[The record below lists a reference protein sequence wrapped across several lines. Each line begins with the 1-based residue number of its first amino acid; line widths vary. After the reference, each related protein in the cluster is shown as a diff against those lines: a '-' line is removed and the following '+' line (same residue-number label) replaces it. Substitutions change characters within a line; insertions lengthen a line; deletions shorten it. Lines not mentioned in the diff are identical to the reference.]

1 MRLSSSSG
9 SVLPAQAASPEAVE
23 EHKCLNSELWH
34 ACAGPLVSLPAVGS
48 RVVYFPQGHS
58 EQNSKNSAF
67 FTQVLGEFPLQVA
80 ASTNKEMESQI
91 PNYPN
96 LPPQLICQLHNVTMH
111 ADAET
116 DEVYAQMTLQPLNPQ
131 ELKDPYLP
139 AELGSANKQP
149 TNYFCK
155 TLTASDTSTH
165 GGFSVPRRA
174 AEKVFPPL
182 DFTQQPPCQE
192 LIAKDLHG
200 NEWKFRHIFRGQPK
214 RHLLTTGWSVFVS
227 AKRLVAGDSVLFIWN
242 DNNQLL
248 LGIRRA
254 NRLQTVMPSSVL
266 SSDSMHIGLL
276 AAAAHAAST
285 NSRFTIFYNP
295 RASPSEFV
303 IPLAKYVKAVYHTR
317 ISVGMR
323 FRMLFE
329 TEESSV
335 RRYMGTITG
344 ISDLDSVRWPN
355 SHWRSVKVG
364 WDESTA
370 GERQPRVS
378 LWEIE
383 PLTTFPMYPS
393 PFPLRLKRPWPTGLP
408 SLHGGKDDDLTNSL
422 MWLRDTAN
430 PGFQSLNFGG
440 LGVNPWMQP
449 RLDASF
455 LGLQPDMYQ
464 AMATAA
470 FQDPTKQVSSTIL
483 QFQQPQNIAGR
494 AAPLLSSQILQQVQ
508 PQFQQQPYLQN
519 IPEST
524 IHGQGQ
530 PELLKQQIQRNQ
542 SFNEQKPQLQTQQQ
556 QQESQQQSQCLQVPQ
571 HQQMQQQNNMTNYQ
585 SVSNALSAFS
595 QLSSAPQSSPVAL
608 QPILPF
614 SQAQS
619 FAETTI
625 SSLSPSNATAM
636 QNTLR
641 PFSSEAASHLSMP
654 RPTAVPVADPWSSK
668 RVAVESLLPSRT
680 QVTSQME
687 QLDSTPPSIPQS
699 SALAPL
705 PGRGCLDQ
713 DVNSDPQNHL
723 LFGVSIDSQSLLMQ
737 GGIPG
742 LQNGNDSTAI
752 PYSTNFLSP
761 SQNDFPLDHTL
772 NSSGCLDDAGYVPCS
787 DNSDQV
793 NRPPATFV
801 KVYKSGTYG
810 RSLDITRF
818 SSYHELRR
826 ELGRLF
832 GLEGQLEDPMRSGW
846 QLVFVDR
853 EEDVLLVGDDPW
865 QEFVSTVSCIKI
877 LSPQEVQQMGKQGL
891 ELLSSAPARRLGSSC
906 DDYVSRQ
913 ESRSLSTGIASVGSV
928 EF

>member
-23 EHKCLNSELWH
+23 EQKCLNSELWH

-58 EQNSKNSAF
+58 E
-67 FTQVLGEFPLQVA
+67 QVA

-116 DEVYAQMTLQPLNPQ
+116 DEVYAQMTLQPLSPQ

-182 DFTQQPPCQE
+182 DFTQQPPAQE

-254 NRLQTVMPSSVL
+254 NRPQTVMPSSVL

-303 IPLAKYVKAVYHTR
+303 IPLSKYVKAVYHTR

-344 ISDLDSVRWPN
+344 ISDLDAARWPN

-408 SLHGGKDDDLTNSL
+408 SLHGGKDDDLTSSL
-422 MWLRDTAN
+422 MWLRDSAN

-440 LGVNPWMQP
+440 LGMNPWMQP
-449 RLDASF
+449 RFDASL

-464 AMATAA
+464 TIAATA
-470 FQDPTKQVSSTIL
+470 FQDPTKQVSPTIL
-483 QFQQPQNIAGR
+483 QFQQPQNIGGR
-494 AAPLLSSQILQQVQ
+494 ANTLLPSQILQQVQ
-508 PQFQQQPYLQN
+508 PQFQQQQYLQN
-519 IPEST
+519 INETT
-524 IHGQGQ
+524 IQGHAQ
-530 PELLKQQIQRNQ
+530 SEFLQQQLQRCQ
-542 SFNEQKPQLQTQQQ
+542 SFTEQKPQLQTQQQ
-556 QQESQQQSQCLQVPQ
+556 QQESQQQQQQQSQCMQVPQ
-571 HQQMQQQNNMTNYQ
+571 HQQMQQQKNMTNYQ
-585 SVSNALSAFS
+585 SVPNALSPFS
-595 QLSSAPQSSPVAL
+595 QLSSPSQSSPMTL
-608 QPILPF
+608 QTVLPF
-614 SQAQS
+614 SQPQS
-619 FAETTI
+619 YPDTSM
-625 SSLSPSNATAM
+625 SSLSPSNTSTMHNA
-636 QNTLR
+636 LR
-641 PFSSEAASHLSMP
+641 PFSSEAPSHLSMP
-654 RPTAVPVADPWSSK
+654 RPTAVPVPDPWSSK
-668 RVAVESLLPSRT
+668 RVAVESLLPSRP

-687 QLDSTPPSIPQS
+687 QLDSTAPSIPQS

-705 PGRGCLDQ
+705 PGRGCLVDQ
-713 DVNSDPQNHL
+713 DGNSDPQNHL
-723 LFGVSIDSQSLLMQ
+723 LFGVNIDSQSLLMQ
-737 GGIPG
+737 GGIPS
-742 LQNGNDSTAI
+742 LQGENDSTAI
-752 PYSTNFLSP
+752 PYSTSNFLSP
-761 SQNDFPLDHTL
+761 SQNDFPLDQTL
-772 NSSGCLDDAGYVPCS
+772 SSADCLDESGYVPCS
-787 DNSDQV
+787 QNSDQV
-793 NRPPATFV
+793 INRPPATFV

-832 GLEGQLEDPMRSGW
+832 GLEGQLENPLRSGW

-853 EEDVLLVGDDPW
+853 EDDVLLVGDDPW
-865 QEFVSTVSCIKI
+865 QEFVNSVSCIKI
-877 LSPQEVQQMGKQGL
+877 LSPQEVQQMGKPF
-891 ELLSSAPARRLGSSC
+891 ELLSSAPGKRLGSSC

>member
-9 SVLPAQAASPEAVE
+9 SVLPAQPGSPEAVE

-58 EQNSKNSAF
+58 EQ
-67 FTQVLGEFPLQVA
+67 VA
-80 ASTNKEMESQI
+80 ASTNKEIESQI

-192 LIAKDLHG
+192 LMAKDLHG

-254 NRLQTVMPSSVL
+254 NRPQTVMPSSVL

-295 RASPSEFV
+295 SCFCRASPSEFV
-303 IPLAKYVKAVYHTR
+303 IPLVKYVKAVYHTR

-344 ISDLDSVRWPN
+344 ICDLDSVRWPN

-408 SLHGGKDDDLTNSL
+408 SLHGGKDDDLANSL

-440 LGVNPWMQP
+440 LGMSPWMQP
-449 RLDASF
+449 RLDATL

-470 FQDPTKQVSSTIL
+470 FQDATKQASPTML

-494 AAPLLSSQILQQVQ
+494 ASPLLSSQILQQAHH
-508 PQFQQQPYLQN
+508 QFQQQPYLQN
-519 IPEST
+519 ISEST
-524 IHGQGQ
+524 IQAQGQ
-530 PELLKQQIQRNQ
+530 SEFLKQQIQRSQ
-542 SFNEQKPQLQTQQQ
+542 SFNEQKPQMQH
-556 QQESQQQSQCLQVPQ
+556 QQESQQQQQPQCLPVPQ
-571 HQQMQQQNNMTNYQ
+571 HQQMQQQNMTNYQ
-585 SVSNALSAFS
+585 SISNALSPFS
-595 QLSSAPQSSPVAL
+595 QLSPVSQSSPMAL
-608 QPILPF
+608 QTILPF

-619 FAETTI
+619 FTDTNVG
-625 SSLSPSNATAM
+625 SLSPSNGNTM

-641 PFSSEAASHLSMP
+641 PFSSEAVSHLSMP
-654 RPTAVPVADPWSSK
+654 RPTAIPVADPWSSK
-668 RVAVESLLPSRT
+668 RVAVESLLPSRP
-680 QVTSQME
+680 QVSSQME
-687 QLDSTPPSIPQS
+687 QLDPAPASIPHS

-705 PGRGCLDQ
+705 PGRGCLVDQ

-742 LQNGNDSTAI
+742 LQNGNDSAAI
-752 PYSTNFLSP
+752 PYSTSNFLSP

-772 NSSGCLDDAGYVPCS
+772 NSSGCLDDSGYVPPCS
-787 DNSDQV
+787 DNSDKV

-832 GLEGQLEDPMRSGW
+832 GLEGQLEDPLRSGW

-928 EF
+928 ELG

>member
-1 MRLSSSSG
+1 
-9 SVLPAQAASPEAVE
+9 
-23 EHKCLNSELWH
+23 
-34 ACAGPLVSLPAVGS
+34 
-48 RVVYFPQGHS
+48 
-58 EQNSKNSAF
+58 
-67 FTQVLGEFPLQVA
+67 
-80 ASTNKEMESQI
+80 
-91 PNYPN
+91 
-96 LPPQLICQLHNVTMH
+96 
-111 ADAET
+111 
-116 DEVYAQMTLQPLNPQ
+116 
-131 ELKDPYLP
+131 
-139 AELGSANKQP
+139 
-149 TNYFCK
+149 
-155 TLTASDTSTH
+155 
-165 GGFSVPRRA
+165 
-174 AEKVFPPL
+174 
-182 DFTQQPPCQE
+182 
-192 LIAKDLHG
+192 
-200 NEWKFRHIFRGQPK
+200 
-214 RHLLTTGWSVFVS
+214 
-227 AKRLVAGDSVLFIWN
+227 
-242 DNNQLL
+242 
-248 LGIRRA
+248 
-254 NRLQTVMPSSVL
+254 
-266 SSDSMHIGLL
+266 
-276 AAAAHAAST
+276 
-285 NSRFTIFYNP
+285 
-295 RASPSEFV
+295 
-303 IPLAKYVKAVYHTR
+303 
-317 ISVGMR
+317 
-323 FRMLFE
+323 
-329 TEESSV
+329 
-335 RRYMGTITG
+335 MGTITG

-422 MWLRDTAN
+422 MLLRDTAN

-449 RLDASF
+449 RLDASL

-470 FQDPTKQVSSTIL
+470 FQDPTKQVSPTIL

-519 IPEST
+519 ISEST

-530 PELLKQQIQRNQ
+530 AELLKQQIQRSQ
-542 SFNEQKPQLQTQQQ
+542 SFNEQKPQLQPQQQ

-608 QPILPF
+608 QTILPF

-619 FAETTI
+619 FAQTNI

-752 PYSTNFLSP
+752 PYSTSNFLSP